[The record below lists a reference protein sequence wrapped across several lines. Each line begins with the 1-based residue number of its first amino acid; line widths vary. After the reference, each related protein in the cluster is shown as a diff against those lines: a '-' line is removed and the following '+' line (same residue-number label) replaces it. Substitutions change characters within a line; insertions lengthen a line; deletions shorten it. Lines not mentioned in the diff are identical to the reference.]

1 MFCLFLAAI
10 LDVHTWSYFAAAQ
23 TWILSRDCLHFCWRH
38 IITSKGYYACST
50 ILQFLEFSRKTVVLC
65 RRKKNYSVF
74 THVASVCMQIYLN
87 KRKRLHNRHKK
98 RVELPQD
105 WFGTPTWPP
114 FHCFGTPIWPPWRH
128 VKTLHTSIVW
138 THPDSNAT
146 LCNEFLGTTLS
157 MICSGGH
164 VRTAPTTTSTETWKK
179 DIGQCDLYSYHLKYD
194 HLNLNR
200 QEVSPKVRVQLL
212 TEIWTGSSPV

>member
-1 MFCLFLAAI
+1 MRAARFCNF
-10 LDVHTWSYFAAAQ
+10 WSLVGTPWSCADGRETIECFH
-23 TWILSRDCLHFCWRH
+23 SRGQR
-38 IITSKGYYACST
+38 G
-50 ILQFLEFSRKTVVLC
+50 QR
-65 RRKKNYSVF
+65 
-74 THVASVCMQIYLN
+74 HVACVYWN
-87 KRKRLHNRHKK
+87 KRKRLHKK

-114 FHCFGTPIWPPWRH
+114 FHCFGTSIWPPWRH

-194 HLNLNR
+194 H
-200 QEVSPKVRVQLL
+200 VSPKVRVQLL